1 MILKLYACSDKS
13 GHDDQRPIRV
23 SLALGETEVKVEE
36 KEVRTGKITSANN
49 NLLDNLYS
57 NSNTIIT
64 DK

>member
-1 MILKLYACSDKS
+1 MTLKLYACSDMS
-13 GHDDQRPIRV
+13 GHVDQRPIRV
-23 SLALGETEVKVEE
+23 SLAFGETEVKVEE